1 MRRVIREDILGKS
14 YRCHV
19 AVNVYEENEMS
30 EYELTNKD
38 SNSEKSLVN
47 LWKSNMILALQLT
60 TFHKTQGIFNFI
72 FSRILPAREGEAG
85 SQSWAIW

>member
-38 SNSEKSLVN
+38 SNSEVTLSLRHGKENIVIHTHKEIVGES
-47 LWKSNMILALQLT
+47 LEIKHDLALQLT

-72 FSRILPAREGEAG
+72 
-85 SQSWAIW
+85 

>member
-72 FSRILPAREGEAG
+72 
-85 SQSWAIW
+85 